1 MVNPETISAIQR
13 AGQAVQDAHDAL
25 ASEASEY
32 SSLVMQAMTG
42 DAFNVDNDA
51 HFEQW
56 KTVARIAQTLQGINE
71 QLKQAY
77 FAAGQIA
84 MGAGA
89 PRAVSTR
96 RLSLAAPA
104 QSTATDVV
112 AKRAKKTGPKKTPR
126 KQGALPVETAPK
138 KPTARSAVSASGL
151 KGNAGRTLD
160 FLMTKLNKEGFSRV
174 THAEIAE
181 GAPIPTGSVGA
192 AVSALAKLQKI
203 EEGERG
209 SYKLL

>member
-1 MVNPETISAIQR
+1 MNPETISSIQR

-25 ASEASEY
+25 ANEASEY
-32 SSLVMQAMTG
+32 SSLVMQSMTG
-42 DAFNVDNDA
+42 DAFNVENDA
-51 HFEQW
+51 RFEQW
-56 KTVARIAQTLQGINE
+56 KTVARIAQTLQGIND

-84 MGAGA
+84 MGGGPSKTSSA
-89 PRAVSTR
+89 R
-96 RLSLAAPA
+96 RLALTAPLRSA
-104 QSTATDVV
+104 ATDVV
-112 AKRAKKTGPKKTPR
+112 AKPAKKARLKKASR
-126 KQGALPVETAPK
+126 KQSDRTTDSAPK
-138 KPTARSAVSASGL
+138 QPSARSAVSASGL
-151 KGNAGRTLD
+151 KGNAGRALD
-160 FLMTKLNKEGFSRV
+160 FLMTKLNKDGFSRV

>member
-1 MVNPETISAIQR
+1 MVNPGTITAIQR

-32 SSLVMQAMTG
+32 SSLVMQAMSG
-42 DAFNVDNDA
+42 DAFNVENDA
-51 HFEQW
+51 RFEQW
-56 KTVARIAQTLQGINE
+56 KTVARIAQALQDINE

-89 PRAVSTR
+89 SKTSVSR

-112 AKRAKKTGPKKTPR
+112 AKPARKPGRTKARKEATSIEKSMPKQPS
-126 KQGALPVETAPK
+126 
-138 KPTARSAVSASGL
+138 ARSEVSASGL
-151 KGNAGRTLD
+151 KGNAGRALD

-181 GAPIPTGSVGA
+181 GAPIPPGSVGA
-192 AVSALAKLQKI
+192 AISALAKLQKI
-203 EEGERG
+203 EEGDRG